1 MTRDAFHFTVKSKKT
16 EIAGAERAASSSDED
31 SFDFAV
37 MPASTAN
44 DVPVDLELVLLN
56 DVSGNVV
63 NTKYDLTAVR
73 DGDRAEFAEATT
85 EFTGDYIL

>member
-1 MTRDAFHFTVKSKKT
+1 
-16 EIAGAERAASSSDED
+16 
-31 SFDFAV
+31 

-44 DVPVDLELVLLN
+44 DVPVDRELVLLN

-73 DGDRAEFAEATT
+73 DGDRVEFAEATT